1 MIQRIKFFLLALVL
15 LGSIWA
21 LNKHHPF
28 GSSLP
33 RLGFLL
39 SPSHGFW
46 KQAEPQTPRKA
57 KSIRLPKLNS
67 EVEVVFDER
76 MTPHIFASNLKDA
89 AYVQGYV
96 TASLRLWQMDLA
108 TRAASG
114 RLSEILGEQTLEYDR
129 IQRRKGM
136 VTAAEN
142 ELSAMKGDPVE
153 WAVLEAYA
161 DGVNAYIQTLVPV
174 DYPLEFKLLN
184 YSPEPWTP
192 LKSALMSKRMAETL
206 CSRNSDIPATNTL
219 RALGRE
225 SFDFLFPEYNPKQS
239 PIIPESVP
247 FDFQPVAP
255 DTSAQPEPAMIGQ
268 LWRQPMM
275 PTPPPFLGSNNWAV
289 SGAKTASG
297 NPILCNDPHLDL
309 SLPSIWFEI
318 QIHTPEV
325 NAYGVSLPGLPG
337 IIIGFNKDIA
347 WGVTNVGHDVLD
359 WYAIKWLDEQK
370 SRYLLDDQPQKVT
383 EVIEEI
389 RVAGRKTPVLDTVKY
404 TVWGPVVYDEPSSP
418 YYDLAM
424 RWLAHDKPTGNS
436 FHQVGTFLRLMKA
449 RNYDDYSEAL
459 KGFDTPAQNFVFASR
474 EGDIAL
480 KVNGKLPVRQPGQGR
495 FVQDGS
501 FSGNQWRAFIPRDQ
515 IPQVRNPERGFVS
528 SANQH
533 STSPA
538 YPYYYLGDFDDY
550 RGRVLN
556 RLLEGMNGIEAK
568 DMMALQFNSYSIMAE
583 ESMPVFLGLLEGA
596 SLDAAENEGLQLL
609 KAWDYNY
616 RKTDKAP
623 LLHRALLDSAYA
635 LTFDEFFDRP
645 DSLAMLTPE
654 LWRFIDLLA
663 NHPGHAIFDAKQT
676 PEKENAAAIVQKAYK
691 AAVKAWYA
699 DLKSGKTDWGKFNGA
714 DISHLLRLPA
724 FSRLDLYTDGHNNSL
739 NAIRQGHGP
748 SWRMI
753 VELGDPVKAYGV
765 YPGGQSG
772 NPGSPFYDNMVTQWA
787 EGKYNVLNF
796 MSSPSEKLPKMLST
810 WKFKS

>member
-1 MIQRIKFFLLALVL
+1 MRADRLLSMLLLLRMRGKMTAEELARELEVSVRTIYRDLDALSTAGAPVYTDRGPGGGCRLLDDYHTQLNGLAEDEVRALLAASASSALVELGFGAELKAARLKLLAALPSERQAEDQWVRQRILLDWESDDEGSQQRAGADAPTSISLRTIQQALWQDRRLTVTYRRESSFYRHLFTRTVDPYALVSWSGYWRLVCAADGRLRVFSLHELLA
-15 LGSIWA
+15 
-21 LNKHHPF
+21 
-28 GSSLP
+28 
-33 RLGFLL
+33 
-39 SPSHGFW
+39 
-46 KQAEPQTPRKA
+46 
-57 KSIRLPKLNS
+57 
-67 EVEVVFDER
+67 VEETGEGVER
-76 MTPHIFASNLKDA
+76 
-89 AYVQGYV
+89 
-96 TASLRLWQMDLA
+96 
-108 TRAASG
+108 
-114 RLSEILGEQTLEYDR
+114 
-129 IQRRKGM
+129 
-136 VTAAEN
+136 
-142 ELSAMKGDPVE
+142 
-153 WAVLEAYA
+153 
-161 DGVNAYIQTLVPV
+161 
-174 DYPLEFKLLN
+174 
-184 YSPEPWTP
+184 
-192 LKSALMSKRMAETL
+192 
-206 CSRNSDIPATNTL
+206 
-219 RALGRE
+219 
-225 SFDFLFPEYNPKQS
+225 
-239 PIIPESVP
+239 
-247 FDFQPVAP
+247 AP
-255 DTSAQPEPAMIGQ
+255 DLDRTAFGQ

-609 KAWDYNY
+609 KAWDFNY

-645 DSLAMLTPE
+645 DSLAMMTPE